1 MRKNKNFEKIRHR
14 IPYGILSIDYYD
26 FSTIISKADDFENI
40 INKKTKQMKRQGIK
54 IKICPEYFEN
64 LIEEYIF
71 KLLRILEIEH
81 LNSKNYLRSLFRKR
95 ASDKV
100 ELEKFLEDINEEISM
115 TTIEYINIKKIYEEF
130 NPLDKLI
137 NSKRINEDIV
147 ENKEDEE

>member
-64 LIEEYIF
+64 LLT
-71 KLLRILEIEH
+71 KLE
-81 LNSKNYLRSLFRKR
+81 S
-95 ASDKV
+95 
-100 ELEKFLEDINEEISM
+100 
-115 TTIEYINIKKIYEEF
+115 
-130 NPLDKLI
+130 
-137 NSKRINEDIV
+137 
-147 ENKEDEE
+147 